1 MKKKIFSIS
10 CMMLFIFI
18 TTIPTI
24 YAEESSI
31 TPTPIF
37 NRMSVA
43 HIKIEGNGTSFIF
56 GGEFVLGFGR
66 CAYMRF
72 KLDDS
77 SHIEI
82 NKFLDTSNKVILDG
96 SHVITIFG
104 FIGYYRET
112 TEDITLNGFA
122 TLVFWR

>member
-10 CMMLFIFI
+10 CMMLFIVI
-18 TTIPTI
+18 ATLPTI

-31 TPTPIF
+31 TPAPIF
-37 NRMSVA
+37 NRMSIA
-43 HIKIEGNGTSFIF
+43 HIKIEGYGTSFIIAS
-56 GGEFVLGFGR
+56 EFVLGFGR

-82 NKFLDTSNKVILDG
+82 NRFLDPSNKVILDG
-96 SHVITIFG
+96 SYVITIFG
-104 FIGYYRET
+104 FIGYYQEAS
-112 TEDITLNGFA
+112 EEITLNGFT

>member
-10 CMMLFIFI
+10 IMMLFIII

-24 YAEESSI
+24 YAEETSI
-31 TPTPIF
+31 TPTPLF
-37 NRMSVA
+37 NRMTVA
-43 HIKIEGNGTSFIF
+43 HIKIEGNGTSFIIAS
-56 GGEFVLGFGR
+56 EFVFGFGR

-72 KLDDS
+72 KLDQT

-82 NKFLDTSNKVILDG
+82 NKFLDTSNKIILDD

-112 TEDITLNGFA
+112 TEDITLNGFS